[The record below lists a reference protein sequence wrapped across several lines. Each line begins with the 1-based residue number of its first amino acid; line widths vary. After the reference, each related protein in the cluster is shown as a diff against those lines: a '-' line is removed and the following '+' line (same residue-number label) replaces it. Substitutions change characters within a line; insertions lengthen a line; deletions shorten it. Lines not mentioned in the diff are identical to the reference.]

1 MPGKAVL
8 GATSQGPRVYF
19 SVTYLVCSLF
29 LLGGLGVVRGRDYEE
44 WMVADE
50 N

>member
-8 GATSQGPRVYF
+8 GATSQRSGFHF

-29 LLGGLGVVRGRDYEE
+29 LLGGLGVVRGVDGCG
-44 WMVADE
+44 
-50 N
+50 